1 MTYLRKNGIPSE
13 TPPDGDE
20 VWFSLDGM
28 GTWIPNKGNYLYEIE
43 NACLSLHD
51 GLATQIFGS
60 LMTYYSIVT
69 SNPEVVS
76 ILVHAGL
83 NSELAI
89 SRLDFEKIL
98 TAKLSDHS
106 SVNKLLYLYDCRR
119 LVSSIQECSKE
130 VVQIQGEFYKTLN
143 LEPLFYPD
151 IKESDGLRYITSAT
165 TTKLHLLLSFVYIRM
180 NSMLDYT
187 TKLVF
192 EVDNLSSNFDNY
204 PKLKSQKVM
213 YGDKSKI
220 SINNMVDTIFEP
232 SPLIVEI
239 ELFRNLIIHD
249 GLLDD
254 MPKAYKVVL
263 EGKDVEKFVLMP
275 DRSETGYLEKYK
287 NRNRFFSKEDKIN
300 LRLTELI
307 SDFQI
312 TMVSTLNHINQVLL
326 GKQNQEA

>member
-13 TPPDGDE
+13 APPDGDE

-28 GTWIPNKGNYLYEIE
+28 GTWIPNKGNHIYDIE
-43 NACLSLHD
+43 NACVKLHD
-51 GLATQIFGS
+51 GLAAQIFGS
-60 LMTYYSIVT
+60 LIIYNSTVT
-69 SNPEVVS
+69 SNPEVVD

-83 NSELAI
+83 NSESAL

-98 TAKLSDHS
+98 TTKLNDNR
-106 SVNKLLYLYDCRR
+106 SVYKLLYLYDCRR

-130 VVQIQGEFYKTLN
+130 VIQIQGEFYKTLN

-165 TTKLHLLLSFVYIRM
+165 TTKLHVLLSFVYIRM
-180 NSMLDYT
+180 NSMLDYM

-192 EVDNLSSNFDNY
+192 EVDNLNANFDNC
-204 PKLKSQKVM
+204 PKLKSQKIM
-213 YGDKSKI
+213 FGDKNKI

-232 SPLIVEI
+232 NPLVVEI

-263 EGKDVEKFVLMP
+263 E
-275 DRSETGYLEKYK
+275 
-287 NRNRFFSKEDKIN
+287 
-300 LRLTELI
+300 
-307 SDFQI
+307 
-312 TMVSTLNHINQVLL
+312 
-326 GKQNQEA
+326 